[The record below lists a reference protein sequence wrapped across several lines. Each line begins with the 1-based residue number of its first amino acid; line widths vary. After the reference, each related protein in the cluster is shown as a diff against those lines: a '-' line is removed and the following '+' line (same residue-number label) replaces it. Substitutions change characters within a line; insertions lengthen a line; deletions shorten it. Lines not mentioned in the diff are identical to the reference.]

1 MSCCHVNESKYSGNL
16 MLSEY
21 EGGCVTTKRVAIGGV
36 GNVFNVLAHIRL
48 ERARTKSRAFKIVI
62 FSTAIFPALI

>member
-1 MSCCHVNESKYSGNL
+1 

-21 EGGCVTTKRVAIGGV
+21 GSGCIVTKKVAIGGV
-36 GNVFNVLAHIRL
+36 VNVFSVLAHIQL